1 MFFCKTE
8 ITMPITD
15 KSSRLAR
22 SARRLRWVVWLGVLA
37 APLLTA
43 AGLLGA
49 WQGGLGPGGA
59 RLEAGGLPLG
69 WASALAVAQG
79 LLVAAA
85 LYQLAVLLG
94 QVRAEQLFPPQA
106 SRRFGR
112 FALLLLCAVLLHGV
126 VAAVLTAW
134 LVPRGD
140 RHVLDL
146 DGGDLLSLLV
156 AAVLWLVARFFDAA
170 ARLEEDQHAII

>member
-1 MFFCKTE
+1 MHTTE
-8 ITMPITD
+8 R
-15 KSSRLAR
+15 SSRLAG
-22 SARRLRWVVWLGVLA
+22 SARRLRWVVWLGVAL

-59 RLEAGGLPLG
+59 WMDAGGLPLG
-69 WASALAVAQG
+69 WASSLAIAQG

-112 FALLLLCAVLLHGV
+112 FALLLLCAVLLHGL
-126 VAAVLTAW
+126 VAALLTAW
-134 LVPRGD
+134 LVPLGG
-140 RHVLDL
+140 RHVLNL
-146 DGGDLLSLLV
+146 DGGDLLALLV

-170 ARLEEDQHAII
+170 ARLEEDQRAII